1 MAPSSL
7 RSFRR
12 TISFVLVL
20 GLLATACGSSGT
32 SAPKAA
38 DTASIE
44 CVKDPNAGLG
54 TGEVCID
61 TGIRNQSLFSF
72 ANWGGRRYKADDFG
86 FPEMIALYG
95 ESVICAKV
103 GQRKCDVTPK
113 ARLMRTVIDNMLQN
127 GRCEGLSA
135 LGALYMNSR
144 GPAPESFKADDIQTL
159 TPAVDEFAN
168 VIDYWWATQFLS
180 DVIDRSKSTRKSG
193 VKKVL
198 EQIIAGLKEKSG
210 VTVGIYAE
218 EGAHSVLP
226 VAVTRSDENSY
237 IAHVWDSNNPRAL
250 GRLQFDLEQQQWTYL
265 GGRLNTGSAAKKWT
279 GGNGTIDAVALSARK
294 GKPLLD
300 VGNSEKGNATI
311 TATSSSSQS
320 LSLQLQTGE
329 GKKLLATTTGVTG
342 AIPGVEVA
350 PIRNGDINQIMITL
364 PESLRDFT
372 AKLTTSAMSE
382 NVDSGSTQ
390 LTVDSGEERAIS
402 ASIPSGIGTSS
413 ATVKAMLRSQSAQRF
428 EATSPQS
435 ISIQAST
442 ESAVLNVPIESR
454 ETIVIA
460 SSNSVEVDSVIAITP
475 VNGDT
480 QRTTIARPD
489 NGTTQEVVIAR
500 DTEGVLVPILSS
512 LSAVTVNRAELTA
525 LTTSTSSVS
534 AGSTTGSRATT
545 ISPEAENVKIQSFN
559 GVITDTSASITTR
572 ITSDVD
578 VEMWTEYGPA
588 DNWSLVE
595 KTPRQKVAN
604 GLENSVKSTLVRLT
618 PGTMYRYRTAVD
630 TNGLTVFSGYSTL
643 ETTGEALD
651 EIPGGS
657 VDPNIRVAA
666 SLVAAT
672 STGGVVASK
681 ITSAAT
687 SKVWIEYF
695 LESNPSFVQKTA
707 EQTVLRGEDVQAV
720 LILNGLSM
728 GQAYRY
734 RVAVRSRNSLGYSP
748 VYDLKTGSSVAT
760 GRLPAASLGAT
771 FSFVVGEVTQTTANL
786 LVSISSTVKGRVQA
800 EFSSTNLNESTK
812 STTISF
818 SAGKDVSLTVPLTG
832 LTANT
837 KYSARLLVNTNGSTQ
852 FGTYQTFETK
862 PSEAATVVSDQV
874 SAPVVV
880 QSLLRENS
888 AVVTAS
894 ISARRDG
901 IVYFEYSIAN
911 NSALLYRSEETRVS
925 STTTSVGPIS
935 LEAPL
940 RAGNPYR
947 VRTVLSIGNEIFSSP
962 FTTFTTSGQMD
973 VTRYQASTPNLRR
986 NNTGADVSWSIP
998 AVDVPSSVVF
1008 KVLQGSTTLCSTS
1021 GTSFDCQAALS
1032 FGSHSLVVA
1041 TFFNDVE
1048 IARSG
1053 ASTITI
1059 SGTPVISSFS
1069 LLSAS
1074 STSLVFTYS
1083 FNPQGETVQYGVQV
1097 NGITPSLGGT
1107 TSTALNGATHQVS
1120 GLTPTTTYTA
1130 RFILVSGSIVTASDW
1145 ITVSTQ

>member
-1 MAPSSL
+1 MS
-7 RSFRR
+7 
-12 TISFVLVL
+12 V
-20 GLLATACGSSGT
+20 
-32 SAPKAA
+32 PKAA
-38 DTASIE
+38 DTSSIE

-54 TGEVCID
+54 AGEVCID

-113 ARLMRTVIDNMLQN
+113 ARLMRAVIDNMLQN

-144 GPAPESFKADDIQTL
+144 GPAPQSFKADDIQTL

-180 DVIDRSKSTRKSG
+180 DVIDQSKSTRKSG

-210 VTVGIYAE
+210 ITVGIYAE

-237 IAHVWDSNNPRAL
+237 IAHVWDSNNPRSL
-250 GRLQFDLEQQQWTYL
+250 GRLQFDLQKEQWTYL

-300 VGNSEKGNATI
+300 VGKSEKGNATI
-311 TATSSSSQS
+311 TATSSSAQS
-320 LSLQLQTGE
+320 LSLELQSGD

-342 AIPGVEVA
+342 AIPGVEVT
-350 PIRNGDINQIMITL
+350 PIRNGDINQILVTL
-364 PESLRDFT
+364 PESLQDFT
-372 AKLTTSAMSE
+372 AKLTTSAMSK

-402 ASIPSGIGTSS
+402 ASIPPGLGTSS
-413 ATVKAMLRSQSAQRF
+413 ATVKAVLQSQSSQRF

-442 ESAVLNVPIESR
+442 ETAVLNVPIEAR
-454 ETIVIA
+454 ETIAIA
-460 SSNSVEVDSVIAITP
+460 SSNSKEVDSVISITP
-475 VNGDT
+475 VNGDA
-480 QRTTIARPD
+480 QRTTIARPV
-489 NGTTQEVVIAR
+489 NGETQEVVVAR
-500 DTEGVLVPILSS
+500 DTEGVLVPILNS
-512 LSAVTVNRAELTA
+512 LSAVPVNRAELTA
-525 LTTSTSSVS
+525 LTSSTSSVS
-534 AGSTTGSRATT
+534 ARSTTGSRAVT
-545 ISPEAENVKIQSFN
+545 ISPDAENVKMQSFN
-559 GVITDTSASITTR
+559 GAITDTSASITTR
-572 ITSDVD
+572 ITSEVD
-578 VEMWTEYGPA
+578 VELWTEYGPA
-588 DNWSLVE
+588 DNWSAVE
-595 KTPRQKVAN
+595 KTTRQKVAS
-604 GLENSVKSTLVRLT
+604 GLENNVKSSLVKLT
-618 PGTMYRYRTAVD
+618 PGTVYRYRTAVD
-630 TNGLTVFSGYSTL
+630 VDGFTVFSSYSTF
-643 ETTGEALD
+643 ETTGDAPE
-651 EIPGGS
+651 ENPGGS
-657 VDPNIRVAA
+657 VDPDIRIAA
-666 SLVAAT
+666 SLVAVT
-672 STGGVVASK
+672 STGGVIASK

-695 LESNPSFVQKTA
+695 LESNSSFVQKTA
-707 EQTVLRGEDVQAV
+707 EQTVLKGADVQLV
-720 LILNGLSM
+720 SVLNGLTM
-728 GQAYRY
+728 GQAYKY
-734 RVAVRSRNSLGYSP
+734 RVVIRSRNSLGYSP
-748 VYDLKTGSSVAT
+748 LYDLKTGSSVAT
-760 GRLPAASLGAT
+760 GRLPTSSLGAI
-771 FSFVVGEVTQTTANL
+771 FSFVVGEITETTASL
-786 LVSISSTVKGRVQA
+786 SIRISSTYEGRAQA

-812 STTISF
+812 STTVSF
-818 SAGKDVSLTVPLTG
+818 AAGKDVSATIPLAG
-832 LTANT
+832 LIAGT
-837 KYSARLLVNTNGSTQ
+837 KYSVRLLVNSNGSTQ

-862 PSEAATVVSDQV
+862 PIETKPPEVPAVVSDQV
-874 SAPVVV
+874 SAPVVI
-880 QSLLRENS
+880 QSLLREDS
-888 AVVTAS
+888 ASVTAS
-894 ISARRDG
+894 ITARSEG

-911 NSALLYRSEETRVS
+911 NSALLYKSAETKVS
-925 STTTSVGPIS
+925 STTNSVGPVS
-935 LEAPL
+935 LEAPLL

-947 VRTVLSIGNEIFSSP
+947 VRTVLSTGNQILSSP
-962 FTTFTTSGQMD
+962 YTTFTTLGQMD

-1097 NGITPSLGGT
+1097 NGVAPSLGGT